1 MAVVV
6 LVSAFF
12 GMNAL
17 AATEE
22 LLNLCPVSRYI
33 DPIQDN
39 TLPYPQFYFPEHQ
52 VLATDPSFP
61 CATDEPEKTSAAAE
75 LCLPGLCPVKSSFIT
90 ASQKPMTWKPRLDA
104 LCQLKSLQQKGK
116 EFNQKV
122 NVNVIAFGGS
132 MTSGLYLDGKCCW
145 QRENRSSTC
154 QSRQKSEIKLDPK
167 VHYCHWF
174 GELASWMRREYSNI
188 QFSFYNMA
196 RNVLWCHGW

>member
-52 VLATDPSFP
+52 VLATVHVPLMSQRKHRQQLN
-61 CATDEPEKTSAAAE
+61 CV
-75 LCLPGLCPVKSSFIT
+75 CP
-90 ASQKPMTWKPRLDA
+90 
-104 LCQLKSLQQKGK
+104 
-116 EFNQKV
+116 
-122 NVNVIAFGGS
+122 AF
-132 MTSGLYLDGKCCW
+132 
-145 QRENRSSTC
+145 
-154 QSRQKSEIKLDPK
+154 
-167 VHYCHWF
+167 
-174 GELASWMRREYSNI
+174 
-188 QFSFYNMA
+188 
-196 RNVLWCHGW
+196 VL